1 MKVVEEAK
9 HYSFEAEERPARKR
23 KFSSSLSSSSSSI
36 VASTAAVPPKKQNL
50 FAITIKKKAEE
61 RQERFLKNNLEQ
73 QRYRTSPRK
82 RLQVE
87 LYDKLVRIEQTK
99 IRKQIQ
105 RWGYEQ
111 TQDGYYHVQLK
122 TTKPM
127 LDLVTTMR
135 DVLMFNN
142 DTTAATAAINSNSSS
157 TSTIAG
163 SLLLPKY
170 LYSTIDWKQFNPEI
184 IITENDEQT
193 TKRNLEEA
201 VRMLL
206 QIFNPTFNRNN
217 NTSTARTE
225 TIVEGEET
233 TRNSNIIGTNKKK
246 QSFLM
251 RSIFNV
257 YKQALN
263 QQVNSSLKRALS
275 KPLYWEISSSS
286 EKYKR
291 ERKKRKKETY

>member
-1 MKVVEEAK
+1 
-9 HYSFEAEERPARKR
+9 
-23 KFSSSLSSSSSSI
+23 
-36 VASTAAVPPKKQNL
+36 
-50 FAITIKKKAEE
+50 
-61 RQERFLKNNLEQ
+61 LEQ

-170 LYSTIDWKQFNPEI
+170 LYSIIDWKQFNPEI
-184 IITENDEQT
+184 IITKNDEQT

-206 QIFNPTFNRNN
+206 QIFNPTFNHNN

-251 RSIFNV
+251 RSIYNV

-291 ERKKRKKETY
+291 ERKKRKKKMY